1 MINFEEEL
9 RRFQPMLELDQ
20 VESAIHNQDID
31 DMANIAVNLIAEARA
46 EAYGTAGYAP
56 VTPQV
61 NPSPVQAGF
70 GVSNAVL

>member
-46 EAYGTAGYAP
+46 EAYGGTGYAP
-56 VTPQV
+56 VGGTMP
-61 NPSPVQAGF
+61 AGF

>member
-46 EAYGTAGYAP
+46 EAYGGTGYAP
-56 VTPQV
+56 VQ
-61 NPSPVQAGF
+61 PVSGTTIPAGF

>member
-20 VESAIHNQDID
+20 VENAIHNQDID

-46 EAYGTAGYAP
+46 EALRGTGYVPPMEPAP
-56 VTPQV
+56 M
-61 NPSPVQAGF
+61 QAGF
-70 GVSNAVL
+70 GVSNALL

>member
-46 EAYGTAGYAP
+46 EAYGTGYAP
-56 VTPQV
+56 VGGTMP
-61 NPSPVQAGF
+61 AGF
-70 GVSNAVL
+70 GVTNAVL

>member
-46 EAYGTAGYAP
+46 EAYGGAGYAP
-56 VTPQV
+56 AA
-61 NPSPVQAGF
+61 PVGGTMPAGF

>member
-46 EAYGTAGYAP
+46 EAYGPGYAP
-56 VTPQV
+56 VTPAV
-61 NPSPVQAGF
+61 NPAGMQAGF